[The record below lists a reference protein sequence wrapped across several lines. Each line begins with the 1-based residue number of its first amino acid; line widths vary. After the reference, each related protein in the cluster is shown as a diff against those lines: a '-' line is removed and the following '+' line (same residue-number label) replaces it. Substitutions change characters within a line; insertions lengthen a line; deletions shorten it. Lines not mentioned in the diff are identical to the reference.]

1 MVTLTGGSK
10 RDSCHGM
17 SYTDEEVILKYKVHT
32 ERGTK
37 HLEEK
42 LNEIA
47 AEGWELVSAVIDVPS
62 YTLIFKRAA

>member
-1 MVTLTGGSK
+1 LLRAS
-10 RDSCHGM
+10 
-17 SYTDEEVILKYKVHT
+17 
-32 ERGTK
+32 K

-62 YTLIFKRAA
+62 YTRIFTRAA

>member
-1 MVTLTGGSK
+1 
-10 RDSCHGM
+10 M
-17 SYTDEEVILKYKVHT
+17 SYADQEVILKYKVHI

>member
-1 MVTLTGGSK
+1 LEPTVEAGLRNEHVDK
-10 RDSCHGM
+10 QLLVVCLLL
-17 SYTDEEVILKYKVHT
+17 DES
-32 ERGTK
+32 